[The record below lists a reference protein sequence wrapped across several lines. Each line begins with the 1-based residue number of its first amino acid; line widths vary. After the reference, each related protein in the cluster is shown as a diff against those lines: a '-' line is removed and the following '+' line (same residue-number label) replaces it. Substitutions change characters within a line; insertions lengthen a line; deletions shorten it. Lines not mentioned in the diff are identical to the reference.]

1 MSLVQTIVVK
11 PSTHFDT
18 IAAAALASGVAMA
31 QGDLESEPWAS
42 WLSGSF
48 TKSVRRVKRPV
59 ELERIRAL
67 GLPRAEVTVGDAV
80 GIAFAPALYEDSPR
94 EISRLQVSGLDLA
107 HNDVVRFRMPGAFNP
122 HIEINA
128 DASMTTGKTAAQVAH
143 ALCAWLLAQPHS
155 VRDAWAD
162 QPGLDIR
169 EASFAAPDEQHEHAG
184 RQEILIRDN
193 GLTEIAPG
201 TATVRVYV
209 DLLD

>member
-1 MSLVQTIVVK
+1 MSLVQTIVIK

-18 IAAAALASGVAMA
+18 IAAAALASGAA
-31 QGDLESEPWAS
+31 LAHADLDCEPWAS

-80 GIAFAPALYEDSPR
+80 GIAFAPARYEDSPR
-94 EISRLQVSGLDLA
+94 EISRLQVSGLDIA
-107 HNDVVRFRMPGAFNP
+107 HNDVVRFRMPGAFTP

-128 DASMTTGKTAAQVAH
+128 DVSMTTGKTAAQVAH
-143 ALCAWLLAQPHS
+143 ALCAGLLAQS
-155 VRDAWAD
+155 LNTRSAWASN
-162 QPGLDIR
+162 PGLDIS
-169 EASFAAPDEQHEHAG
+169 EVSFAAPVEQREHVG

-201 TATVRVYV
+201 TATVRVYI
-209 DLLD
+209 DQLA